1 MFSKILG
8 KKESGTTQTKG
19 KNSEIVQKVLTMNL
33 TEMRAY
39 INNKIPD
46 LEVSEE
52 GLIEILKKLVYPNQK
67 TSKRYIEVDDM
78 DSKIKKGLDLI
89 LSIAKHKKITVV
101 AIELIQEYMQ
111 VSEDII
117 KKYDKDHKEIYES
130 RFKDALNSAVSIVN
144 ARSTLKTKMDF
155 LEE

>member
-8 KKESGTTQTKG
+8 KKENSATQKQGAST
-19 KNSEIVQKVLTMNL
+19 ELTQRILSMNL

-52 GLIEILKKLVYPNQK
+52 GLIGFLKKLVYPDKK
-67 TSKRYIEVDDM
+67 TSKRYIEIDDM
-78 DSKIKKGLDLI
+78 QSKVKKGLDLI
-89 LSIAKHKKITVV
+89 VSIAKHKKITVV
-101 AIELIQEYMQ
+101 AIELIQEYIQ

-117 KKYDKDHKEIYES
+117 QKYDQEHKEIYGS
-130 RFKDALNSAVSIVN
+130 RLKDALGNAVNVVN
-144 ARSTLKTKMDF
+144 ARSNLKTKMDV
-155 LEE
+155 LQ

>member
-8 KKESGTTQTKG
+8 KKENSATQTQG
-19 KNSEIVQKVLTMNL
+19 ASTELTQRISSMNL

-52 GLIEILKKLVYPNQK
+52 GLIEILKKLVYPDKK
-67 TSKRYIEVDDM
+67 TSKRYIEIDDM
-78 DSKIKKGLDLI
+78 QSKVKKGLDLI
-89 LSIAKHKKITVV
+89 VSIAKHKKITVV
-101 AIELIQEYMQ
+101 AIELIQEYIQ

-117 KKYDKDHKEIYES
+117 QKYDQENKEIYAS
-130 RFKDALNSAVSIVN
+130 RLKDALGNAVNVVN
-144 ARSTLKTKMDF
+144 ARSNLKTKMDV
-155 LEE
+155 LQ

>member
-19 KNSEIVQKVLTMNL
+19 ANFDIGQKISTMNL

-52 GLIEILKKLVYPNQK
+52 GLIEILKKLVYPNKK

-111 VSEDII
+111 VSEDVIQ
-117 KKYDKDHKEIYES
+117 KYDKEHKEIYES
-130 RFKDALNSAVSIVN
+130 RFKDALGSAVSVVN
-144 ARSTLKTKMDF
+144 ARSNLKTKMDV
-155 LEE
+155 LQ

>member
-8 KKESGTTQTKG
+8 KKENSATQKQGAST
-19 KNSEIVQKVLTMNL
+19 ELTQRISSMNL

-52 GLIEILKKLVYPNQK
+52 GLIEILKKLVYPDKK
-67 TSKRYIEVDDM
+67 TSKRYIEIDDM
-78 DSKIKKGLDLI
+78 QSKVKKGLDLI
-89 LSIAKHKKITVV
+89 VSIAKHKKITVV
-101 AIELIQEYMQ
+101 AIELIQEYIQ

-117 KKYDKDHKEIYES
+117 QKYDQEHKEIYAS
-130 RFKDALNSAVSIVN
+130 RLKDALGNAVNVVN
-144 ARSTLKTKMDF
+144 ARSNLKTKMDV
-155 LEE
+155 LQ

>member
-8 KKESGTTQTKG
+8 KKENSATQTQG
-19 KNSEIVQKVLTMNL
+19 ASTELTQRISSMNL

-52 GLIEILKKLVYPNQK
+52 GLIEILKKLVYPDKK
-67 TSKRYIEVDDM
+67 TSKRYIEIDDM
-78 DSKIKKGLDLI
+78 QSKVKKGLDLI
-89 LSIAKHKKITVV
+89 VSIAKHKKITVV
-101 AIELIQEYMQ
+101 AIELIQEYIQ

-117 KKYDKDHKEIYES
+117 QKYDQEHKEIYAS
-130 RFKDALNSAVSIVN
+130 RLKDALGNAVNVVN
-144 ARSTLKTKMDF
+144 ARSNLKTKMDV
-155 LEE
+155 LQ